1 MTDPNLDTLPA
12 DCLSRRHFLTGAAG
26 LGLVCAA
33 GGVGGL
39 LLAPDTLLAGS
50 LSPDGQQPTT
60 GPTTGTVI
68 KTVSRYKQ
76 RPVVA
81 PSIADYAPQPGVQTY
96 RFSAQE
102 PDLNIPSAVL
112 SPTMR
117 TASIGAQNHSVAGH
131 SSGIQPGF
139 RMGAPQQRPSQ
150 VVVNLPKTRGIWAYN
165 ANVSEHV
172 KLSYVRD
179 GYYDPGALTA
189 IDWLLRDHHFSRY
202 VPMSRRLYDV
212 LYVTQYRY
220 GFNKPLVI
228 TSGYRTPRTNQLLA
242 ERVPGVGRRSYHL
255 RGQAVDFHV
264 PGVPLR
270 ELANFLLALG
280 VGGVGLYPRHV
291 HVDVGPLRSWA

>member
-1 MTDPNLDTLPA
+1 MADQLDPE
-12 DCLSRRHFLTGAAG
+12 RRKFLAG
-26 LGLVCAA
+26 MAGTALLCA
-33 GGVGGL
+33 GGISTGL
-39 LLAPDTLLAGS
+39 MLAPDHLYAANVLGNEALLNQH
-50 LSPDGQQPTT
+50 D
-60 GPTTGTVI
+60 PTTGTII
-68 KTVSRYKQ
+68 KSVSRYKQ
-76 RPVVA
+76 RVTA
-81 PSIADYAPQPGVQTY
+81 MASPGGMQTY
-96 RFSAQE
+96 YFGKQQ
-102 PDLNIPSAVL
+102 PDLNIP
-112 SPTMR
+112 
-117 TASIGAQNHSVAGH
+117 AQQPPAQQNLPPSLDPAPARRNAGLYN
-131 SSGIQPGF
+131 GIQPGF
-139 RMGAPQQRPSQ
+139 HMGSNIPRNGQ
-150 VVVNLPKTRGIWAYN
+150 VVVNLPKTRGLWAYN
-165 ANVSEHV
+165 PNVGEQIRV
-172 KLSYVRD
+172 PYVRD

-189 IDWLLRDHHFSRY
+189 IDWLLRDHHFARY

-270 ELANFLLALG
+270 DLANFLLALG